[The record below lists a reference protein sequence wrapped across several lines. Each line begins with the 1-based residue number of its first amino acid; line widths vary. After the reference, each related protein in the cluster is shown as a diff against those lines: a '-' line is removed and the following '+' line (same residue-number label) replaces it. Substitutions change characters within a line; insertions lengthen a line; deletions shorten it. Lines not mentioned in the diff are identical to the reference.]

1 MVDMNEQ
8 VISSSEEVTYET
20 LDIVDC
26 AVVSAAILEED
37 KDHVDY
43 QHFDYQ
49 WQQSVMQ
56 NVYFWIYKPK
66 EVTNKNA
73 M

>member
-1 MVDMNEQ
+1 MNEQ

-26 AVVSAAILEED
+26 AVVSAAILDED

-56 NVYFWIYKPK
+56 NVHF
-66 EVTNKNA
+66 
-73 M
+73 